1 MADEA
6 LADSGIGL
14 TAALDLMKDFGF
26 FEVVLPLI
34 LVFAV
39 FYGILSVTKI
49 FGDPKDNPDT
59 TKPLYA
65 IISFVAAFLV
75 ISSTEVVRMINEFIP
90 SAAML
95 MVLVLLLL
103 MFMGMFGIQFGNG
116 NWLQDKDGKNLT
128 WFGRIAIVLMVLV
141 FLGIVD
147 MSMDDVE
154 IPIIHG
160 IAESF
165 YDDGSAGSDGSSTG
179 EGISSDYYNV
189 IVVLVL
195 MVGLPFGVIYYIVHG
210 NSGLSKDE
218 LAKAYDE
225 KAKKLRG
232 G

>member
-6 LADSGIGL
+6 LTDSGIGL

-103 MFMGMFGIQFGNG
+103 MFMGMFGISFGTGGWMQNANG
-116 NWLQDKDGKNLT
+116 VISGTGKV
-128 WFGRIAIVLMVLV
+128 AIVVLV
-141 FLGIVD
+141 LIFLGIVD
-147 MSMDDVE
+147 MSMEDVE
-154 IPIIHG
+154 IPGIHG

-165 YDDGSAGSDGSSTG
+165 TEDGSDGTGSGSS

-195 MVGLPFGVIYYIVHG
+195 MVGLPFGVIYYIVH
-210 NSGLSKDE
+210 SGSGGFTDE
-218 LAKAYDE
+218 ERKKIRE
-225 KAKKLRG
+225 KI
-232 G
+232 